1 MNTNMTVTDV
11 VELNGKNVHVQ
22 TKDGR
27 SFTGNLNLAGQ
38 ALIIGYQDYLIQL
51 DEVSSI
57 REV

>member
-1 MNTNMTVTDV
+1 MNKNMTVNDV
-11 VELNGKNVHVQ
+11 IDLNSKNVHVQ

-27 SFTGNLNLAGQ
+27 SFTGRLNLAGN
-38 ALIIGYQDYLIQL
+38 ALIIGYQDYLVQL

>member
-1 MNTNMTVTDV
+1 MTVTDV

-51 DEVSSI
+51 NEVSSI

>member
-1 MNTNMTVTDV
+1 MKKKINLKEVAA
-11 VELNGKNVHVQ
+11 LNGKNIHVE

-27 SFTGNLNLAGQ
+27 DFNGNLNLAGE
-38 ALIIGYQDYLIQL
+38 ALIIGYQEYLIQL

>member
-1 MNTNMTVTDV
+1 MSTNMTVNDV

-27 SFTGNLNLAGQ
+27 SFTGNLNLAGK
-38 ALIIGYQDYLIQL
+38 ALIIGYQDYLVQL

>member
-1 MNTNMTVTDV
+1 MTVNDV
-11 VELNGKNVHVQ
+11 IDLNSKNVHVQ

-27 SFTGNLNLAGQ
+27 SFTGRLNLAGN
-38 ALIIGYQDYLIQL
+38 ALIIGYQDYLVQL